1 MLKQIFAFAL
11 GLMLS
16 VHVFALKTKIVTF
29 EQFLKLDQEHAAE
42 MEFTDVSPS
51 TQAWTAIYVVGKQ
64 TIPNR
69 TAQMNLVILPE
80 GLINKASPTEK
91 INQTILVADD
101 LPLRKKFSLKEFDD
115 IADEI
120 EEQTGKEIEDPF
132 VKDADVIRTYAQV
145 MDWAPEYGVE
155 NFKLSIA
162 VPGQQGFEPLAIY
175 MIVGEG
181 DKPKQVMD
189 LMLQNNNMS
198 AEERQQQFRNASK
211 SPDSMMAK
219 MEARFLIF
227 LVIAAVMIFV
237 LWGKFRRD

>member
-69 TAQMNLVILPE
+69 TAQMSLVILPE

-120 EEQTGKEIEDPF
+120 KEQTGKEIEDPF

-145 MDWAPEYGVE
+145 MDWVPEYGVE

-162 VPGQQGFEPLAIY
+162 VPEQQGFEPLAIY